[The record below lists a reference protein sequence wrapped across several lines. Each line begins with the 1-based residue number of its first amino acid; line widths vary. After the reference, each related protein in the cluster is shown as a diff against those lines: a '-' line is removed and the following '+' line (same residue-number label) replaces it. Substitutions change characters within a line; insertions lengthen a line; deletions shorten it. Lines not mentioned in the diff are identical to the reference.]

1 MLRSIQP
8 CGGFEGLAQQTRRWQ
23 GHVPGNGNSIAQV
36 AEPGGTPRW
45 RRAGRVAD
53 QLGQCTA
60 QGLVKGF
67 STHRIDFPQPLL
79 MTEDPAE
86 GNRGLIGWI
95 HSIPAA
101 LVLTKA
107 IASVDLLG
115 QALRFRSIVRP
126 AAAHLRRKVVG
137 MGVKVALGAAVGV
150 QLF

>member
-1 MLRSIQP
+1 
-8 CGGFEGLAQQTRRWQ
+8 
-23 GHVPGNGNSIAQV
+23 
-36 AEPGGTPRW
+36 
-45 RRAGRVAD
+45 
-53 QLGQCTA
+53 
-60 QGLVKGF
+60 
-67 STHRIDFPQPLL
+67 

-86 GNRGLIGWI
+86 GDRGLIGLV
-95 HSIPAA
+95 HSIPAS